1 MVVLKL
7 KIPVVT
13 VFFRWVFRIVVLM
26 AAAVECG
33 KKALDYNGNTDYNK
47 YKI

>member
-13 VFFRWVFRIVVLM
+13 VFFRWLFRIV
-26 AAAVECG
+26 ADGDA
-33 KKALDYNGNTDYNK
+33 DYK
-47 YKI
+47 SVAEMP

>member
-26 AAAVECG
+26 AVAVGCG
-33 KKALDYNGNTDYNK
+33 NKAL
-47 YKI
+47 